1 MSGKLVKFS
10 QLTENKQKA
19 VKMRAEGITI
29 EAIASDLG
37 TPFRTVQ
44 DWVLPSGT
52 CVEELSEYKA
62 YLADQQ
68 IASSEDLQKRAAKD
82 AVAVWEKLLRLSLS
96 DDPTIPSHVILG
108 AMDSV
113 LDRAGIARVSKT
125 EGKLGLTV
133 TEEDRRKRWD
143 EIRNLQSQIEPVQL
157 KQLAG
162 GKT

>member
-1 MSGKLVKFS
+1 M
-10 QLTENKQKA
+10 
-19 VKMRAEGITI
+19 
-29 EAIASDLG
+29 EAISSELS
-37 TPFRTVQ
+37 TPFPTVR
-44 DWVLPSGT
+44 DWFCGPSSLD
-52 CVEELSEYKA
+52 EELTEYKA

-68 IASSEDLQKRAAKD
+68 ISASVDLQKRAAKD

-96 DDPTIPSHVILG
+96 DDPSIPSHVILG

-143 EIRNLQSQIEPVQL
+143 EIRNLQSQIDPVQL

-162 GKT
+162 GKP